1 MDAYSDV
8 IRRVRLFRGI
18 GEEERGTMLGCLGA
32 RVRSF
37 AAGEAILL
45 AGDPPD
51 RIGVLLDGRASVVRE
66 DAAGARTLVAGLGPG
81 DLFAELFACA
91 EAEALP
97 VSVFAGTA
105 AAVLFLD
112 YRKIVS
118 SCPSAC
124 PFHAR
129 LVENMLAVVA
139 EKALF
144 LNRRLGHLSQ
154 RTTREKLLSYLAEQA
169 ERAGSKTFAIPFNRQ
184 ELADYLCV
192 ERSAMSAQL
201 GKLRDEGILRFQGS
215 RFELLV

>member
-18 GEEERGTMLGCLGA
+18 GEEERGGMFGCLGA

-51 RIGVLLDGRASVVRE
+51 RVGVLLDGRASIVRE
-66 DAAGARTLVAGLGPG
+66 DAAGVRTLVAGLGPG

-112 YRKIVS
+112 YRKIVR

-144 LNRRLGHLSQ
+144 LNRRLGHLSR

-169 ERAGSKTFAIPFNRQ
+169 ERAGSRTFAIPFNRQ

>member
-18 GEEERGTMLGCLGA
+18 GEEERGGMFGCLGA

-51 RIGVLLDGRASVVRE
+51 RIGVLLDGRASIVRE
-66 DAAGARTLVAGLGPG
+66 DAAGVRTLVAGLGPG

-97 VSVFAGTA
+97 VSVFPGTA

-112 YRKIVS
+112 YR
-118 SCPSAC
+118 
-124 PFHAR
+124 
-129 LVENMLAVVA
+129 
-139 EKALF
+139 
-144 LNRRLGHLSQ
+144 
-154 RTTREKLLSYLAEQA
+154 
-169 ERAGSKTFAIPFNRQ
+169 
-184 ELADYLCV
+184 
-192 ERSAMSAQL
+192 
-201 GKLRDEGILRFQGS
+201 
-215 RFELLV
+215 